1 MTELNSYRGSAVPFL
16 FFLPPFS
23 LASINFI
30 RTPLVCGTLKVGK
43 RGQRGRGWTIP
54 RAPCERIAGEAT
66 GGEGAGRAGAGEED
80 GVKGSSPRQFVVKSE
95 LIF

>member
-1 MTELNSYRGSAVPFL
+1 M
-16 FFLPPFS
+16 
-23 LASINFI
+23 
-30 RTPLVCGTLKVGK
+30 GK

-66 GGEGAGRAGAGEED
+66 GGERGGRGREED